1 MYEKDKLLIE
11 AVKDIDLTP
20 TMERNAREKYGAIS
34 SYLNDHGLRSD
45 FYPQGSFLLG
55 TVIRPYRD
63 GENKNYDLDILAKL
77 TIEKHNTSPSLV
89 KNDVGDIIKGSELYR
104 SKLKKEDRNCWT
116 LEYAEIS
123 DGIGFNL
130 DIVSCVGEVDEV
142 KADIIYSGVDP
153 KYVLDTVSITDKR
166 DEIYSWLTSNPLGFG
181 AWFKDIS
188 DRFINYE
195 MKVEQFNRMP
205 LDIKNYYN
213 TVEEI
218 PQYFYKSKLQRAV
231 QVIKRHR
238 DVYYD
243 RMKRPYS
250 KPSSILITALV
261 ADAVND
267 EINLS
272 IVDIIQTF
280 IDKYNSGNISI
291 MVDGK
296 ILNPVD
302 KREDLFERYTES
314 KKTDFKSWIDNL
326 KDFIYTDSEID
337 FKKSIHVNINKNLFS
352 ELFDNYSMVKPTKPW
367 MKK

>member
-1 MYEKDKLLIE
+1 M
-11 AVKDIDLTP
+11 
-20 TMERNAREKYGAIS
+20 
-34 SYLNDHGLRSD
+34 
-45 FYPQGSFLLG
+45 
-55 TVIRPYRD
+55 
-63 GENKNYDLDILAKL
+63 
-77 TIEKHNTSPSLV
+77 TIEKHNTSPRLA
-89 KNDVGDIIKGSELYR
+89 KNNVGDIIKGSEIYK

-130 DIVSCVGEVDEV
+130 DIVPCVGEVDEV
-142 KADIIYSGVDP
+142 KADIIKHGVDT
-153 KYVLDTVSITDKR
+153 KYVLDTVSITDKD
-166 DEIYSWLTSNPLGFG
+166 DETYNWLTSNPLGFG

-261 ADAVND
+261 ADAVKD

-280 IDKYNSGNISI
+280 IDKYKSGNISI
-291 MVDGK
+291 MIEGK

-302 KREDLFERYTES
+302 KREDLFKRYTES
-314 KKTDFKSWIDNL
+314 NKANFKLWLDNL
-326 KDFIYTDSEID
+326 NDFIFKDSEID
-337 FKKSIHVNINKNLFS
+337 FKRSIHTDINKNLFGD
-352 ELFDNYSMVKPTKPW
+352 LFDNYSMVKPTKPW
-367 MKK
+367 LKK

>member
-1 MYEKDKLLIE
+1 MYEKDRLLIE

-34 SYLNDHGLRSD
+34 SYLNDHGLQSD

-77 TIEKHNTSPSLV
+77 TIEKHNTSPRLA
-89 KNDVGDIIKGSELYR
+89 KNNVGDIIKGSEIYK

-130 DIVSCVGEVDEV
+130 DIVPCVGEVDEV
-142 KADIIYSGVDP
+142 KADIIKHGVDT
-153 KYVLDTVSITDKR
+153 KYVLDTVSITDKD
-166 DEIYSWLTSNPLGFG
+166 DETYNWLTSNPLGFG

-261 ADAVND
+261 ADAVKD

-280 IDKYNSGNISI
+280 IDKYKSGNISI
-291 MVDGK
+291 MIEGK

-302 KREDLFERYTES
+302 KREDLFKRYTES
-314 KKTDFKSWIDNL
+314 NKANFKLWLDNL
-326 KDFIYTDSEID
+326 NDFIFKDSEID
-337 FKKSIHVNINKNLFS
+337 FKRSIHTDINKNLFGD
-352 ELFDNYSMVKPTKPW
+352 LFDNYSMVKPTKPW
-367 MKK
+367 LKK